1 VLLGLHS
8 LSMMHTNV
16 VTDIQIIKNAGYDAI
31 DLWCPK
37 LERYLDAGY
46 QPEELVPALGRL
58 KVNNFAALVL
68 PIADPGSRGALPQ
81 TDGQSSSTTL
91 FDGIDKV
98 QGTLQ
103 DIYRQCE
110 RLCAAARA
118 LKCPTLQVEV
128 FAGDGYDEDLW
139 PATRTNVSK
148 AIADLADIAAGF
160 GVHLGLENSA
170 GTPMHDLRRVLEV
183 IDAAGKENVGFVADS
198 LQLWA
203 SETSWEEVAA
213 LDPRLILSVH
223 FSDTIRNDCAPYKN
237 VGYRDAILGEGLVP
251 LEDMRDAIR
260 ATGYDGVWAVEI
272 FSHKLSEWDPNLLA
286 GEVKRRLDAL
296 MAA

>member
-1 VLLGLHS
+1 MLLGLHS

-16 VTDIQIIKNAGYDAI
+16 VTDIQIVKNAGYDAI
-31 DLWCPK
+31 DIWAPK

-46 QPEELVPALGRL
+46 HAEELVPALGGL
-58 KVNNFAALVL
+58 KVNNLAALVL
-68 PIADPGSRGALPQ
+68 PIATKSSEEDTTSAGPQSGGAA
-81 TDGQSSSTTL
+81 L
-91 FDGIDKV
+91 FSGIDNV
-98 QGTLQ
+98 QQTR
-103 DIYRQCE
+103 DVTYRQCE

-139 PATRTNVSK
+139 PDTRTNVAGWIS
-148 AIADLADIAAGF
+148 DLADIAAGF

-170 GTPMHDLRRVLEV
+170 GTPMHDLNRVLQV

-213 LDPRLILSVH
+213 LDPRMILSVH

-260 ATGYDGVWAVEI
+260 ATGYDGVWAVEV

>member
-1 VLLGLHS
+1 MILGLHS

-16 VTDIQIIKNAGYDAI
+16 VTDIEIIKNAGYDAI
-31 DLWCPK
+31 DIWAPK

-46 QPEELVPALGRL
+46 HAEELVPALGRL
-58 KVNNFAALVL
+58 KVNNLAALVL
-68 PIADPGSRGALPQ
+68 PIATKSSEEDTTSAGPQSGGAA
-81 TDGQSSSTTL
+81 L
-91 FDGIDKV
+91 FSGIDNV
-98 QGTLQ
+98 QQTR
-103 DIYRQCE
+103 DVTYRQCE
-110 RLCAAARA
+110 RLCAAAKA

-183 IDAAGKENVGFVADS
+183 IDDAGKENVGFVADS

-260 ATGYDGVWAVEI
+260 ATGYDGVWAVEV